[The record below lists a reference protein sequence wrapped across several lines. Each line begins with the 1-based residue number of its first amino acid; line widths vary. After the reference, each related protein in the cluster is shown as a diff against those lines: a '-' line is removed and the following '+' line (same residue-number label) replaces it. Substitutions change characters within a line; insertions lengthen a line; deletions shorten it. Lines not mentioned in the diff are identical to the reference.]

1 MADAPHDP
9 NPLRAWL
16 AAADADLRGRLTALA
31 TDSDAEAL
39 VAWCGIRMDEVERID
54 GFLGPLLKTVDVDG
68 ARGVADAFPAV
79 LLASLVGR
87 AARVASTTDLWADW
101 TAGLQL
107 DSASA
112 DVGAFVE
119 HVVER
124 VPEILGELGL
134 PDVALLDGAAAEPG
148 TREDSSRLM
157 MLHAGVQQSVM
168 PLLIERIEDAAG
180 IGGEAAG
187 AAGTSSSDLVQKLQP
202 VRDDVDAM
210 VSGFAAD
217 VGSDVPRALRVLAQS
232 APARARRLVQATL
245 GYVMATAADPANWES
260 REDLGADDVG
270 LPPILLDAAREELRA
285 RPAGTPSRRTAVG
298 VVATT
303 GRPQLFFDEQENR
316 VCVQLP
322 TPSAPAGRSWLVTF
336 GDTVVAEPA
345 SALGEATAR
354 PVVPVTEPVREV
366 LVELG
371 DGPHWRVPAID
382 TEDPLLIFGDDGQS
396 VTDKVSLHSTSVHVV
411 YPDDARLIDPVTG
424 EDVPLLSG
432 PVPAEWELW
441 QVAQAD
447 LRDVHALQVVRPGV
461 VGEVRSASPMRRPK
475 LTMPHARLDGAST
488 VHGTPVHAGGPV
500 AVFPPTLSGRDEAW
514 RVQVADF
521 PGYGRFAEDMVMV
534 YDLEVPAAGGE
545 VDVLTDDDYPWLG
558 EFVVRLT
565 NPRGRSFQSH
575 IAVAE
580 QADLDVS
587 YRGGGD
593 GFRIPEEA
601 GLSPA
606 EVRVLSGDKPLEV
619 EPAVL
624 RLGPAD
630 STGTVELSTE
640 EGAYLELRVNPG
652 RLRFEV
658 PLTDETPARRS
669 RTLRT
674 RPGRVDAHGVFRVSA
689 PGELRHAH
697 LAVKSGERDICR
709 VPLTRRGDDAFAD
722 LGTYA
727 DRVAMLSDLTISL
740 DWTRVTGRRRL
751 SVPLVEA
758 PAKDP
763 VRSVVR
769 DGGELIVTVD
779 PAVAESPLTAWV
791 WSPSEPWRTPLA
803 LPVVDGRCTLP
814 DGAAG
819 TLIVQVVFGRES
831 DRRPLWPA
839 PEAAVVADDSTGDGN
854 DGDAVGVDAGDG
866 GPARHGG
873 DAGVAPDVDA
883 APGSL
888 GVRELTGIWSLFET
902 LRAGR
907 ATIMPQVSATLAPD
921 NLRRLLTAD
930 PRTGL
935 AALNGSAIRLDD
947 QPGMVVSSGLV
958 LGDFTEKTPTPG
970 RRRVPWL
977 GAMAAMADLADSSS
991 SIAKQQEQIDHLR
1004 RAGGEALIRAL
1015 ATGQD
1020 TTLESACIDK
1030 SSVQITALPEPQA
1043 NAILAQVFDVHRMV
1057 PGPLTD
1063 DDARFTAIHEVVANR
1078 AEIVEAGIMPGL
1090 AAASRALF
1098 QAVSRTSP
1106 KLRKAVNVRFH
1117 KLDGIDADDP
1127 SLHWTLVP
1135 GTSLLIAVAAR
1146 ALARQK
1152 AANPDVDDTVVR
1164 SLIPLWAQLADM
1176 VPTLVMGDLL
1186 IADALVTHAIHGDL
1200 TDPREPESE
1209 ETAVADAEADAESAE
1224 AAGENPAAEGGKANP
1239 AVVDQAA
1246 ADAKSN
1252 EAAVAEASE
1261 LDGGAGEADGIAE
1274 DDLPNLISE

>member
-1 MADAPHDP
+1 MNPTMADAPHDP

-31 TDSDAEAL
+31 ADSDAEAL

-107 DSASA
+107 DSASG

-119 HVVER
+119 HTVER

-187 AAGTSSSDLVQKLQP
+187 AAGASSSDLVQKLQP

-232 APARARRLVQATL
+232 APARGRRLVQATL

-336 GDTVVAEPA
+336 GGTVVAEPA
-345 SALGEATAR
+345 SALGEATSR

-424 EDVPLLSG
+424 EDVPLLAG

-475 LTMPHARLDGAST
+475 LTMPHARLDAAAT

-500 AVFPPTLSGRDEAW
+500 AVFPPTLSGRDESW
-514 RVQVADF
+514 RVQVAEF
-521 PGYGRFAEDMVMV
+521 TGYGEFAEDMVMV
-534 YDLEVPAAGGE
+534 YDLDVPAAGGE

-565 NPRGRSFQSH
+565 NPRGRSFQAH
-575 IAVAE
+575 VAVAE
-580 QADLDVS
+580 QADLDIS
-587 YRGGGD
+587 CRGGGD
-593 GFRIPEEA
+593 GFRIPEES

-606 EVRVLSGDKPLEV
+606 EVRVTSGEKPLEV
-619 EPAVL
+619 APAIL
-624 RLGPAD
+624 RLGPAE
-630 STGTVELSTE
+630 SSGTVELSTE
-640 EGAYLELRVNPG
+640 EGAYLELRVTPG
-652 RLRFEV
+652 RLRFEI
-658 PLTDETPARRS
+658 PLADEAPARRS

-674 RPGRVDAHGVFRVSA
+674 RPGRVDAHGVFKVFA

-803 LPVVDGRCTLP
+803 LPVADGRCTLP

-839 PEAAVVADDSTGDGN
+839 PEAAVVADDSAGDGG

-866 GPARHGG
+866 GAS
-873 DAGVAPDVDA
+873 ASEGVGVDA

-977 GAMAAMADLADSSS
+977 GAMAAMADLADPSS

-1078 AEIVEAGIMPGL
+1078 AEIVDAGIMPGL

-1164 SLIPLWAQLADM
+1164 SLIPLWAELADM

-1200 TDPREPESE
+1200 TDPQE
-1209 ETAVADAEADAESAE
+1209 AEVEVEAESAT
-1224 AAGENPAAEGGKANP
+1224 GGGADDIE
-1239 AVVDQAA
+1239 VDQAA

-1252 EAAVAEASE
+1252 EAAVAEAAA
-1261 LDGGAGEADGIAE
+1261 LDNGGDAGAGKISE
-1274 DDLPNLISE
+1274 DDLPDFISE

>member
-1 MADAPHDP
+1 MNPTMADAPHDP

-31 TDSDAEAL
+31 ADSDVEAL

-124 VPEILGELGL
+124 VPEILGELSL

-187 AAGTSSSDLVQKLQP
+187 AAGASSSDLVQKLQP

-245 GYVMATAADPANWES
+245 GYVMATAADPSNWES

-303 GRPQLFFDEQENR
+303 GRPQLFFDELENR

-322 TPSAPAGRSWLVTF
+322 TPSTPAGRSWLVTY
-336 GDTVVAEPA
+336 GGTVVAEPA
-345 SALGEATAR
+345 VALGEATSR
-354 PVVPVTEPVREV
+354 PVVPITEPVREV

-382 TEDPLLIFGDDGQS
+382 TADPVLIFGDDGQS

-411 YPDDARLIDPVTG
+411 FPNDARLVDPVTG
-424 EDVPLLSG
+424 DDVPLLSE
-432 PVPAEWELW
+432 PAPAEWELW

-475 LTMPHARLDGAST
+475 LTVPHARLDGAST
-488 VHGTPVHAGGPV
+488 THGTPVHAGGPV
-500 AVFPPTLSGRDEAW
+500 AVFPPTLSGRDESW

-521 PGYGRFAEDMVMV
+521 PGYGKFADDMVMV
-534 YDLEVPAAGGE
+534 YELEVPAAGGE

-565 NPRGRSFQSH
+565 NPRGRSFQAH
-575 IAVAE
+575 VAVAE

-593 GFRIPEEA
+593 GFRIPDEA

-606 EVRVLSGDKPLEV
+606 EVRVTSGDKPLEV

-624 RLGPAD
+624 RLGPAE
-630 STGTVELSTE
+630 SSGVVELSTE
-640 EGAYLELRVNPG
+640 EGAYLELRVEPG
-652 RLRFEV
+652 RLRFEI
-658 PLTDETPARRS
+658 PLADENPARRT

-674 RPGRVDAHGVFRVSA
+674 RPGRVDAHGVFKVSA

-758 PAKDP
+758 PKTDT
-763 VRSVVR
+763 VRSVTR
-769 DGGELIVTVD
+769 DGGELVVAVD
-779 PAVAESPLTAWV
+779 PAAAALPLTAWV
-791 WSPSEPWRTPLA
+791 WRPTEPWRAPIA
-803 LPVVDGRCTLP
+803 LPVVDGRCALP
-814 DGAAG
+814 DDVDELG
-819 TLIVQVVFGRES
+819 TLIVQVVFGREH

-839 PEAAVVADDSTGDGN
+839 PEASVVVGGADDDGTGTGT
-854 DGDAVGVDAGDG
+854 GADAGDTVEDL
-866 GPARHGG
+866 PE
-873 DAGVAPDVDA
+873 AP
-883 APGSL
+883 

-907 ATIMPQVSATLAPD
+907 ATIMPQVAESLAPD

-977 GAMAAMADLADSSS
+977 GALAAMADLADPSS
-991 SIAKQQEQIDHLR
+991 SIAKQKDQIAHLR

-1030 SSVQITALPEPQA
+1030 TSVQITALPEPQA
-1043 NAILAQVFDVHRMV
+1043 NAILAQVFDGHRMV

-1078 AEIVEAGIMPGL
+1078 AEIVDAGIMPGL
-1090 AAASRALF
+1090 AGASRALF

-1152 AANPDVDDTVVR
+1152 AANPDVDDSVVR
-1164 SLIPLWAQLADM
+1164 NLIPLWAQLADM

-1186 IADALVTHAIHGDL
+1186 IADALVTHAINGDL
-1200 TDPREPESE
+1200 TDPQEPEVE
-1209 ETAVADAEADAESAE
+1209 AETAETE
-1224 AAGENPAAEGGKANP
+1224 AAAEDAGAAA
-1239 AVVDQAA
+1239 AVDQAA
-1246 ADAKSN
+1246 EDAKSN
-1252 EAAVAEASE
+1252 AAAVAEVAA
-1261 LDGGAGEADGIAE
+1261 LDNGGDAGAGKISE
-1274 DDLPNLISE
+1274 DDLPDFISE

>member
-1 MADAPHDP
+1 MNPVMAEAPHDP

-16 AAADADLRGRLTALA
+16 AAADVDLRERLAALA
-31 TDSDAEAL
+31 AGAAGEDGAEAL

-54 GFLGPLLKTVDVDG
+54 GFLGPLLKTLGAEG
-68 ARGVADAFPAV
+68 ARGVADSFPAV

-87 AARVASTTDLWADW
+87 AARVASTADLWADW

-107 DSASA
+107 DPGAGGV
-112 DVGAFVE
+112 DAFVE

-124 VPEILGELGL
+124 VPEILAELGL
-134 PDVALLDGAAAEPG
+134 PDVALLDGAPAEPG
-148 TREDSSRLM
+148 SREDSARLM

-168 PLLIERIEDAAG
+168 PLLIERIEAEAG
-180 IGGEAAG
+180 IGGDEAG
-187 AAGTSSSDLVQKLQP
+187 AGSGQASSSDLVQKLQT
-202 VRDDVDAM
+202 VRDGIGAL

-217 VGSDVPRALRVLAQS
+217 VGSDVPRALRVLSQS
-232 APARARRLVQATL
+232 APARARGLVQATL

-260 REDLGADDVG
+260 REDLGPAEVG

-303 GRPQLFFDEQENR
+303 GRPQLFFDELENR

-322 TPSAPAGRSWLVTF
+322 TPSAPAGRSWLVTY
-336 GDTVVAEPA
+336 GGTVVVEPA
-345 SALGEATAR
+345 PALGEATPR
-354 PVVPVTEPVREV
+354 PIVPITEPVREV

-382 TEDPLLIFGDDGQS
+382 TADPVLIFGDDGQS

-411 YPDDARLIDPVTG
+411 YPNDARLVDPVTG
-424 EDVPLLSG
+424 EDVPLLSE
-432 PVPAEWELW
+432 PAPAEWELW

-447 LRDVHALQVVRPGV
+447 LRDVHAMQVVRPGV

-475 LTMPHARLDGAST
+475 LTIPHARLDGAST

-500 AVFPPTLSGRDEAW
+500 AVFPPTLSGRDESW

-521 PGYGRFAEDMVMV
+521 PGYGRFAEDMVMI
-534 YDLEVPAAGGE
+534 YDLDVPAAGGE

-565 NPRGRSFQSH
+565 NPRGRSFQAH
-575 IAVAE
+575 VAVAE
-580 QADLDVS
+580 QADLDIS

-593 GFRIPEEA
+593 GFRIPEES

-606 EVRVLSGDKPLEV
+606 EVRVTSGEKPLEV

-624 RLGPAD
+624 RLGPAE
-630 STGTVELSTE
+630 SSGTVELSTE
-640 EGAYLELRVNPG
+640 EGAYLELRVKPG
-652 RLRFEV
+652 RLRFEI
-658 PLTDETPARRS
+658 PLSDETPARRS

-674 RPGRVDAHGVFRVSA
+674 RPGRVDAHGTFRVSA

-727 DRVAMLSDLTISL
+727 DRVAMLGDLTISL

-751 SVPLVEA
+751 SVPLVDA

-763 VRSVVR
+763 VRSVTR
-769 DGGELIVTVD
+769 EGAELAVSVD
-779 PAVAESPLTAWV
+779 PAVADQPLTAWV
-791 WSPSEPWRTPLA
+791 WCPARPWCPPMA
-803 LPVVDGRCTLP
+803 LPVVDGRCALP
-814 DGAAG
+814 DDAAEMA
-819 TLIVQVVFGRES
+819 TLIVQVVFGRET

-839 PEAAVVADDSTGDGN
+839 PEAAVVVDEELAEGGAGAGESG
-854 DGDAVGVDAGDG
+854 VGGSGEGAG
-866 GPARHGG
+866 AAA
-873 DAGVAPDVDA
+873 AGALA
-883 APGSL
+883 ETPGI
-888 GVRELTGIWSLFET
+888 RELTGVWSLFET

-907 ATIMPQVSATLAPD
+907 ATIMPQVSESLAPD
-921 NLRRLLTAD
+921 ALRRLLTAD
-930 PRTGL
+930 PRAGL
-935 AALNGSAIRLDD
+935 ASLNGSAIRLDD

-977 GAMAAMADLADSSS
+977 GALAAMADLADPASDV
-991 SIAKQQEQIDHLR
+991 AKQKDQIAHLR

-1030 SSVQITALPEPQA
+1030 TSVQITALPEPQA
-1043 NAILAQVFDVHRMV
+1043 NAILAQVFDGYRMV
-1057 PGPLTD
+1057 PGPLTE
-1063 DDARFTAIHEVVANR
+1063 DDARFTAIHEVVSNR

-1164 SLIPLWAQLADM
+1164 KLIPLWAQLADM

-1200 TDPREPESE
+1200 TDPKEPE
-1209 ETAVADAEADAESAE
+1209 AEPE
-1224 AAGENPAAEGGKANP
+1224 
-1239 AVVDQAA
+1239 
-1246 ADAKSN
+1246 
-1252 EAAVAEASE
+1252 VAEATDLGDSE
-1261 LDGGAGEADGIAE
+1261 GSVTE
-1274 DDLPNLISE
+1274 DDLPDLISE

>member
-31 TDSDAEAL
+31 ADSDAEAL

-107 DSASA
+107 DSASG

-119 HVVER
+119 HAVER
-124 VPEILGELGL
+124 IPEILGELGL

-187 AAGTSSSDLVQKLQP
+187 SAGASSSDLVQKLQP

-336 GDTVVAEPA
+336 GGTVVAEPA
-345 SALGEATAR
+345 SALGEATSR

-424 EDVPLLSG
+424 EDVPLLAG

-475 LTMPHARLDGAST
+475 LTMPHARLDAAAT

-500 AVFPPTLSGRDEAW
+500 AVFPPTLSGRDESW
-514 RVQVADF
+514 RVQVAEF
-521 PGYGRFAEDMVMV
+521 TGYGEFAEDMVMV
-534 YDLEVPAAGGE
+534 YDLDVPAAGGE

-565 NPRGRSFQSH
+565 NPRGRSFQAH
-575 IAVAE
+575 VAVAE
-580 QADLDVS
+580 QADLDIS
-587 YRGGGD
+587 CRGGGD
-593 GFRIPEEA
+593 GFRIPEES

-606 EVRVLSGDKPLEV
+606 EVRVTSGEKPLEV
-619 EPAVL
+619 APAIL
-624 RLGPAD
+624 RLGPAE
-630 STGTVELSTE
+630 SSGTVELSTE
-640 EGAYLELRVNPG
+640 EGAYLELRVTPG
-652 RLRFEV
+652 RLRFEI
-658 PLTDETPARRS
+658 PLADEAPARRS

-674 RPGRVDAHGVFRVSA
+674 RPGRVDAHGVFKVFA

-839 PEAAVVADDSTGDGN
+839 PEAAVVADDSAGDGG

-866 GPARHGG
+866 GAS
-873 DAGVAPDVDA
+873 ASEGVGVDA

-907 ATIMPQVSATLAPD
+907 ATIMPQVSGTLAPD

-977 GAMAAMADLADSSS
+977 GAMAAMADLADPSS

-1078 AEIVEAGIMPGL
+1078 AEIVDAGIMPGL

-1186 IADALVTHAIHGDL
+1186 IADALVTHAINGDL
-1200 TDPREPESE
+1200 TEPREPEPGAG
-1209 ETAVADAEADAESAE
+1209 ETAAADADADGGKATPAADAAEAD
-1224 AAGENPAAEGGKANP
+1224 P

-1261 LDGGAGEADGIAE
+1261 LDGGAGEAGGITE

>member
-1 MADAPHDP
+1 MNPTMADAPHDP

-16 AAADADLRGRLTALA
+16 AAADVDLRGRLAALA
-31 TDSDAEAL
+31 ADADSEDGAEAL
-39 VAWCGIRMDEVERID
+39 VTWSGIRMDEVERID
-54 GFLGPLLKTVDVDG
+54 GFLGPLLKAVDVDG
-68 ARGVADAFPAV
+68 ARGVADSYPAV

-107 DSASA
+107 DSEST
-112 DVGAFVE
+112 DVAAFVE

-124 VPEILGELGL
+124 VPEILAELGL
-134 PDVALLDGAAAEPG
+134 PDVALLDGAPAEPG
-148 TREDSSRLM
+148 TREDSARLM

-180 IGGEAAG
+180 IGGEAG
-187 AAGTSSSDLVQKLQP
+187 GGVGGSSSSDLVQKLQP
-202 VRDDVDAM
+202 VRDGIDAM

-217 VGSDVPRALRVLAQS
+217 IGSDVPRALRVLSQS
-232 APARARRLVQATL
+232 AVARARRLVQATL

-260 REDLGADDVG
+260 REDLGPDEVG

-303 GRPQLFFDEQENR
+303 GRPQLFFDELENR

-322 TPSAPAGRSWLVTF
+322 TPSAPAGRSWLVTY
-336 GDTVVAEPA
+336 GGTVVAEPA
-345 SALGEATAR
+345 VALGEATAR
-354 PVVPVTEPVREV
+354 PVVPITEPVREV

-382 TEDPLLIFGDDGQS
+382 TADPVLIFGDDGQS

-411 YPDDARLIDPVTG
+411 YPNDARLVDPVTG
-424 EDVPLLSG
+424 EDVPLLSE
-432 PVPAEWELW
+432 PAPAEWELW

-758 PAKDP
+758 PKTDT
-763 VRSVVR
+763 VRSVTR
-769 DGGELIVTVD
+769 DGGELVVGVD
-779 PAVAESPLTAWV
+779 PAFADLSLTAWV
-791 WSPSEPWRTPLA
+791 WCPAQPWCAPRA
-803 LPVVDGRCTLP
+803 LPVVDGRCTLDDDTARHP
-814 DGAAG
+814 

-839 PEAAVVADDSTGDGN
+839 PEAAVVVDDAVAAEGADDGAESG
-854 DGDAVGVDAGDG
+854 
-866 GPARHGG
+866 
-873 DAGVAPDVDA
+873 A
-883 APGSL
+883 AAAAALPENL
-888 GVRELTGIWSLFET
+888 GVRELTGVWSLFET

-907 ATIMPQVSATLAPD
+907 ATIMPQVSGALAPD
-921 NLRRLLTAD
+921 NLRRVLTAD

-935 AALNGSAIRLDD
+935 AALNGSAIRLGD

-958 LGDFTEKTPTPG
+958 LGDFTEKSPTPG

-977 GAMAAMADLADSSS
+977 GALAAMADLADPSSS
-991 SIAKQQEQIDHLR
+991 VAKQKDQIAHLR

-1030 SSVQITALPEPQA
+1030 TSVQITALPEPQA
-1043 NAILAQVFDVHRMV
+1043 NAILAQVFDGHRMV

-1200 TDPREPESE
+1200 TDPQEPE
-1209 ETAVADAEADAESAE
+1209 AEVEAESATG
-1224 AAGENPAAEGGKANP
+1224 AGADDVE
-1239 AVVDQAA
+1239 VDQEA
-1246 ADAKSN
+1246 ADAQSN
-1252 EAAVAEASE
+1252 EAAVAEAAA
-1261 LDGGAGEADGIAE
+1261 LVDVRDAGAGDISE
-1274 DDLPNLISE
+1274 DDLPDFISE

>member
-1 MADAPHDP
+1 
-9 NPLRAWL
+9 
-16 AAADADLRGRLTALA
+16 
-31 TDSDAEAL
+31 
-39 VAWCGIRMDEVERID
+39 
-54 GFLGPLLKTVDVDG
+54 
-68 ARGVADAFPAV
+68 
-79 LLASLVGR
+79 
-87 AARVASTTDLWADW
+87 
-101 TAGLQL
+101 
-107 DSASA
+107 
-112 DVGAFVE
+112 
-119 HVVER
+119 
-124 VPEILGELGL
+124 
-134 PDVALLDGAAAEPG
+134 
-148 TREDSSRLM
+148 M

-180 IGGEAAG
+180 IGGEAG
-187 AAGTSSSDLVQKLQP
+187 GGVGGSSSSDLVQKLQP
-202 VRDDVDAM
+202 VRDGIDAM

-217 VGSDVPRALRVLAQS
+217 IGSDVPRALRVLSQS
-232 APARARRLVQATL
+232 AVARARRLVQATL

-260 REDLGADDVG
+260 REDLGPDEVG

-303 GRPQLFFDEQENR
+303 GRPQLFFDELENR

-322 TPSAPAGRSWLVTF
+322 TPSAPAGRSWLVTY
-336 GDTVVAEPA
+336 GGTVVAEPA
-345 SALGEATAR
+345 VALGEATAR
-354 PVVPVTEPVREV
+354 PVVPITEPVREV

-382 TEDPLLIFGDDGQS
+382 TADPVLIFGDDGQS

-411 YPDDARLIDPVTG
+411 YPNDARLVDPVTG
-424 EDVPLLSG
+424 EDVPLLSE
-432 PVPAEWELW
+432 PAPAEWELW

-758 PAKDP
+758 PKTDT
-763 VRSVVR
+763 VRSVTR
-769 DGGELIVTVD
+769 DGGELVVGVD
-779 PAVAESPLTAWV
+779 PAFADLSLTAWV
-791 WSPSEPWRTPLA
+791 WCPAQPWCAPRA
-803 LPVVDGRCTLP
+803 LPVVDGRCTLDDDTARHP
-814 DGAAG
+814 

-839 PEAAVVADDSTGDGN
+839 PEAAVVVDDAVAAEGADDGAESG
-854 DGDAVGVDAGDG
+854 
-866 GPARHGG
+866 
-873 DAGVAPDVDA
+873 A
-883 APGSL
+883 AAAAALPENL
-888 GVRELTGIWSLFET
+888 GVRELTGVWSLFET

-907 ATIMPQVSATLAPD
+907 ATIMPQVSGALAPD
-921 NLRRLLTAD
+921 NLRRVLTAD

-935 AALNGSAIRLDD
+935 AALNGSAIRLGD

-958 LGDFTEKTPTPG
+958 LGDFTEKSPTPG

-977 GAMAAMADLADSSS
+977 GALAAMADLADPSSS
-991 SIAKQQEQIDHLR
+991 VAKQKDQIAHLR

-1030 SSVQITALPEPQA
+1030 TSVQITALPEPQA
-1043 NAILAQVFDVHRMV
+1043 NAILAQVFDGHRMV

-1200 TDPREPESE
+1200 TDPQEPE
-1209 ETAVADAEADAESAE
+1209 AEVEAESATG
-1224 AAGENPAAEGGKANP
+1224 AGADDVE
-1239 AVVDQAA
+1239 VDQEA
-1246 ADAKSN
+1246 ADAQSN
-1252 EAAVAEASE
+1252 EAAVAEAAA
-1261 LDGGAGEADGIAE
+1261 LVDVRDAGAGDISE
-1274 DDLPNLISE
+1274 DDLPDFISE

>member
-1 MADAPHDP
+1 MNPTMADAPHDP

-16 AAADADLRGRLTALA
+16 AAADVDLRGRLAALA
-31 TDSDAEAL
+31 ADADSEDGAEAL
-39 VAWCGIRMDEVERID
+39 VTWSGIRMDEVERID
-54 GFLGPLLKTVDVDG
+54 GFLGPLLKAVDVDVDG
-68 ARGVADAFPAV
+68 ARGVADSYPAV

-107 DSASA
+107 DSEST
-112 DVGAFVE
+112 DVAAFVE

-124 VPEILGELGL
+124 VPEILAELGL
-134 PDVALLDGAAAEPG
+134 PDVALLDGAPAEHG
-148 TREDSSRLM
+148 TPEDSARLM

-180 IGGEAAG
+180 IGGEAG
-187 AAGTSSSDLVQKLQP
+187 GGVGGSSSSDLVQKLQP
-202 VRDDVDAM
+202 VRDGIDAM

-217 VGSDVPRALRVLAQS
+217 IGSDVPRALRVLSQS
-232 APARARRLVQATL
+232 AVARARRLVQATL

-260 REDLGADDVG
+260 REDLGPDEVG

-303 GRPQLFFDEQENR
+303 GRPQLFFDELENR

-322 TPSAPAGRSWLVTF
+322 TPSAPAGRSWLVTY
-336 GDTVVAEPA
+336 GGTVVAEPA
-345 SALGEATAR
+345 VALGEATAR
-354 PVVPVTEPVREV
+354 PVVPITEPVREV

-382 TEDPLLIFGDDGQS
+382 TADPVLIFGDDGQS

-411 YPDDARLIDPVTG
+411 YPNDARLVDPVTG
-424 EDVPLLSG
+424 EDVPLLSE
-432 PVPAEWELW
+432 PAPAEWELW

-475 LTMPHARLDGAST
+475 LTVPHARLDGAST
-488 VHGTPVHAGGPV
+488 THGTPVHAGGPV
-500 AVFPPTLSGRDEAW
+500 AVFPPTLSGRDESW

-521 PGYGRFAEDMVMV
+521 PGYGKFADDMVMV

-640 EGAYLELRVNPG
+640 EGAYLELRVEPG
-652 RLRFEV
+652 RLRFEI
-658 PLTDETPARRS
+658 PLADENPARRT

-674 RPGRVDAHGVFRVSA
+674 RPGRVDAHGVFKVSA

-758 PAKDP
+758 PKTDT
-763 VRSVVR
+763 VRSVTR
-769 DGGELIVTVD
+769 DGGELVVAVD
-779 PAVAESPLTAWV
+779 PAAAALPLTAWV
-791 WSPSEPWRTPLA
+791 WRPTEPWRAPIA
-803 LPVVDGRCTLP
+803 LPVVDGRCALP
-814 DGAAG
+814 DDVDELG
-819 TLIVQVVFGRES
+819 TLIVQVVFGREH

-839 PEAAVVADDSTGDGN
+839 PEASVVVGGADDDGTGTGT
-854 DGDAVGVDAGDG
+854 GADAGGTVEDL
-866 GPARHGG
+866 PE
-873 DAGVAPDVDA
+873 AP
-883 APGSL
+883 

-907 ATIMPQVSATLAPD
+907 ATIMPQVAESLAPD

-977 GAMAAMADLADSSS
+977 GALAAMADLADPSSS
-991 SIAKQQEQIDHLR
+991 VAKQRDQIDHLR
-1004 RAGGEALIRAL
+1004 RAGGDALIRAL

-1030 SSVQITALPEPQA
+1030 TSVQITALPEPQA
-1043 NAILAQVFDVHRMV
+1043 NAILAQVFDGHRMV

-1200 TDPREPESE
+1200 TDPQEPE
-1209 ETAVADAEADAESAE
+1209 AEVEAESATG
-1224 AAGENPAAEGGKANP
+1224 AGADDVE
-1239 AVVDQAA
+1239 VDQEA
-1246 ADAKSN
+1246 ADAQSN
-1252 EAAVAEASE
+1252 EAAVAEAAA
-1261 LDGGAGEADGIAE
+1261 LVDVRDAGAGDISE
-1274 DDLPNLISE
+1274 DDLPDFISE

>member
-1 MADAPHDP
+1 MNPIMADAPHDP

-16 AAADADLRGRLTALA
+16 AAADVDLRGRLAALA
-31 TDSDAEAL
+31 ADSDAESL

-68 ARGVADAFPAV
+68 ARGVADSFPAV

-101 TAGLQL
+101 AAGLQL
-107 DSASA
+107 DSESA
-112 DVGAFVE
+112 DVDAFVE

-124 VPEILGELGL
+124 VPEILAELGL
-134 PDVALLDGAAAEPG
+134 PDVALLDGAPAEPG
-148 TREDSSRLM
+148 TREDSARLM

-168 PLLIERIEDAAG
+168 PLLIEKIEDAAG
-180 IGGEAAG
+180 IGGDAAAG
-187 AAGTSSSDLVQKLQP
+187 GGGSSSSDLVQKLQP
-202 VRDDVDAM
+202 VRDGIDAM
-210 VSGFAAD
+210 VSGFAANAD
-217 VGSDVPRALRVLAQS
+217 ADVPRALRVLSQS
-232 APARARRLVQATL
+232 AAARARTLVQATL

-260 REDLGADDVG
+260 REDLGPDEVG
-270 LPPILLDAAREELRA
+270 LPSILLDAAREELRA

-303 GRPQLFFDEQENR
+303 GRPQLFFDELENR

-322 TPSAPAGRSWLVTF
+322 TPSAPAGRSWLVTY
-336 GDTVVAEPA
+336 GGTVVAEPA
-345 SALGEATAR
+345 VALGEDAPR
-354 PVVPVTEPVREV
+354 PVVPITEPVREV

-382 TEDPLLIFGDDGQS
+382 TDDPVLIFGDDGQS

-411 YPDDARLIDPVTG
+411 YPNDARLVDPVTG

-432 PVPAEWELW
+432 PAPAEWELW

-447 LRDVHALQVVRPGV
+447 LRDVHALQVVRPDV

-475 LTMPHARLDGAST
+475 LTIPHARLDGAST

-500 AVFPPTLSGRDEAW
+500 AVFPPTLSGRDESW

-521 PGYGRFAEDMVMV
+521 PGYGTFAEDMVMV

-545 VDVLTDDDYPWLG
+545 VDVLTDDNYPWLG

-565 NPRGRSFQSH
+565 NPRGRSFQAH

-580 QADLDVS
+580 QADLDIS

-606 EVRVLSGDKPLEV
+606 EVRVTSGDKPLEV

-624 RLGPAD
+624 RLGPAE
-630 STGTVELSTE
+630 SSGVVELSTE
-640 EGAYLELRVNPG
+640 EGAYLELRVKPG
-652 RLRFEV
+652 RLRFEI
-658 PLTDETPARRS
+658 PLSDENPARRT

-722 LGTYA
+722 LGSYA
-727 DRVAMLSDLTISL
+727 DRVAMLGDLTISL

-758 PAKDP
+758 PKADP
-763 VRSVVR
+763 VRSVTR
-769 DGGELIVTVD
+769 EGAELAVEVD
-779 PAVAESPLTAWV
+779 PAVAGLPMTAWV
-791 WSPSEPWRTPLA
+791 WCPDRPWWSPKA

-814 DGAAG
+814 DEAAG
-819 TLIVQVVFGRES
+819 MATLVAQVVFGRES

-839 PEAAVVADDSTGDGN
+839 PEAAVVVDEALVAEAAETAGA
-854 DGDAVGVDAGDG
+854 AVGAL
-866 GPARHGG
+866 PES
-873 DAGVAPDVDA
+873 P
-883 APGSL
+883 
-888 GVRELTGIWSLFET
+888 GVRELTGVWSLFET

-907 ATIMPQVSATLAPD
+907 ATIMPQVSESLAPD

-935 AALNGSAIRLDD
+935 AALNGSTIRLGD

-958 LGDFTEKTPTPG
+958 LGDFTEKSPTPG

-977 GAMAAMADLADSSS
+977 GALAAMADLADPASGV
-991 SIAKQQEQIDHLR
+991 AKQKDQIDHLR

-1030 SSVQITALPEPQA
+1030 TSVQITALPEPQA
-1043 NAILAQVFDVHRMV
+1043 NAILAQVFDGHRMV

-1164 SLIPLWAQLADM
+1164 KLIPLWAQLADM

-1200 TDPREPESE
+1200 TDPRE
-1209 ETAVADAEADAESAE
+1209 AE
-1224 AAGENPAAEGGKANP
+1224 AAADADEAEGTAAESGAEVE
-1239 AVVDQAA
+1239 ADTVDQAA

-1252 EAAVAEASE
+1252 EAAIAEAAE
-1261 LDGGAGEADGIAE
+1261 LGAADETID
-1274 DDLPNLISE
+1274 DDLPDLISE

>member
-1 MADAPHDP
+1 MAHAPHDP
-9 NPLRAWL
+9 NPLRTWI
-16 AAADADLRGRLTALA
+16 AAADADLRERLTALTTA
-31 TDSDAEAL
+31 GDDDGEAL

-54 GFLGPLLKTVDVDG
+54 GFLGPLLRTLDADG
-68 ARGVADAFPAV
+68 CRAVAADYPAM
-79 LLASLVGR
+79 LLTSLVGR
-87 AARVASTTDLWADW
+87 AARIAATTDMWSDWA
-101 TAGLQL
+101 AGLQL
-107 DSASA
+107 DPSSAEVSE
-112 DVGAFVE
+112 FVD
-119 HVVER
+119 HVVEL
-124 VPEILGELGL
+124 VPEILADLGL
-134 PDVALLDGAAAEPG
+134 PDTAVLDGTPAEHG
-148 TREDSSRLM
+148 TREDSARLM

-168 PLLIERIEDAAG
+168 PLLIERIEAAAG
-180 IGGEAAG
+180 IGGEAGEARG
-187 AAGTSSSDLVQKLQP
+187 RASSSDLVQKLRP
-202 VRDDVDAM
+202 VRDDIGAM

-217 VGSDVPRALRVLAQS
+217 VGSDVPRALRILAQS
-232 APARARRLVQATL
+232 APVRARGLVQATL

-260 REDLGADDVG
+260 REDLGPAETG
-270 LPPILLDAAREELRA
+270 LPPILFDAAREELRA

-303 GRPQLFFDEQENR
+303 GRPQLFFDELEHR

-322 TPSAPAGRSWLVTF
+322 TPHAPAGRSWLVTY
-336 GDTVVAEPA
+336 GGTVVAEP
-345 SALGEATAR
+345 SVALEDDARR
-354 PVVPVTEPVREV
+354 PVVPITEPVREV

-371 DGPHWRVPAID
+371 DARHWRVPAID
-382 TEDPLLIFGDDGQS
+382 TDDPVLIFGDDGQS
-396 VTDKVSLHSTSVHVV
+396 VTDKVSLHSSSVHVV

-424 EDVPLLSG
+424 EDVPLLSE
-432 PVPAEWELW
+432 PAPAEWELW
-441 QVAQAD
+441 QVAEAD

-461 VGEVRSASPMRRPK
+461 AGEVRSASPMRRAR
-475 LTMPHARLDGAST
+475 LTMPHARLDGATT

-500 AVFPPTLSGRDEAW
+500 AVFPPTLSGRDETW
-514 RVQVADF
+514 RVQLAEF
-521 PGYGRFAEDMVMV
+521 PGYGTFAEDMVMI

-565 NPRGRSFQSH
+565 NPRGRSVQAH

-580 QADLDVS
+580 QADVDIS
-587 YRGGGD
+587 CRGGGD
-593 GFRIPEEA
+593 GFRIPEEG

-606 EVRVLSGDKPLEV
+606 EVRVVSGDKPLEA

-624 RLGPAD
+624 RLGPGE
-630 STGTVELSTE
+630 SSGVVELTTE
-640 EGAYLELRVNPG
+640 EGAYLGLRVKPG
-652 RLRFEV
+652 RLKFSI
-658 PLTDETPARRS
+658 PLTDEDSVRRS

-674 RPGRVDAHGVFRVSA
+674 RPGRVDAHGVFRVTA

-709 VPLTRRGDDAFAD
+709 VPMTRRGDDAFAD

-727 DRVAMLSDLTISL
+727 DRVAMLRDLTISL

-763 VRSVVR
+763 VGTVTR
-769 DGGELIVTVD
+769 DGADLVVGADATVGD
-779 PAVAESPLTAWV
+779 EPLTAWV
-791 WSPSEPWRTPLA
+791 WCPAAPWHGPTA
-803 LPVVDGRCTLP
+803 LTVEDGRCTLP
-814 DGAAG
+814 DDVAAHDV
-819 TLIVQVVFGRES
+819 LVVQVVFGRPG

-839 PEAAVVADDSTGDGN
+839 PEAAIVVA
-854 DGDAVGVDAGDG
+854 GDAADA
-866 GPARHGG
+866 
-873 DAGVAPDVDA
+873 DADDA
-883 APGSL
+883 AAATTLSGPL
-888 GVRELTGIWSLFET
+888 GIRELTGIWSLFAT

-907 ATIMPQVSATLAPD
+907 AAIMPQASEALAPD
-921 NLRRLLTAD
+921 NLRTLFTRD
-930 PRTGL
+930 YRTGL
-935 AALNGSAIRLDD
+935 AALNGSAIRLGD
-947 QPGMVVSSGLV
+947 QPGMFVSSGLV
-958 LGDFTEKTPTPG
+958 LGDFTEKVPTPG

-977 GAMAAMADLADSSS
+977 GALAAMADLADPAAGV
-991 SIAKQQEQIDHLR
+991 AKQREQLEFLR

-1015 ATGQD
+1015 ATGRD

-1030 SSVQITALPEPQA
+1030 SSVQITALPEAQA
-1043 NAILAQVFDVHRMV
+1043 DAILAQVFDVHRMV

-1063 DDARFTAIHEVVANR
+1063 DDARFTAIHEVVATR
-1078 AEIVEAGIMPGL
+1078 AEIVESGIMPGL

-1106 KLRKAVNVRFH
+1106 KLRQAVNVRFH

-1164 SLIPLWAQLADM
+1164 KLIPLWAQLADM

-1186 IADALVTHAIHGDL
+1186 IADALVTHALHGDL
-1200 TDPREPESE
+1200 TDPREPEE
-1209 ETAVADAEADAESAE
+1209 EAAEPGAAE
-1224 AAGENPAAEGGKANP
+1224 AAGVAPVLDDASRADDQPAAGSADLSTAGTD
-1239 AVVDQAA
+1239 DQPT
-1246 ADAKSN
+1246 
-1252 EAAVAEASE
+1252 
-1261 LDGGAGEADGIAE
+1261 AGP

>member
-1 MADAPHDP
+1 MKPDRGLSDGPAPRDPKEESVNPIMADAPHDP

-16 AAADADLRGRLTALA
+16 AAADIDLRGRLNALA
-31 TDSDAEAL
+31 ADADSDGGAEAL

-54 GFLGPLLKTVDVDG
+54 GFLGPLLKTVDVEG

-87 AARVASTTDLWADW
+87 AARVASTSDLWTDW

-107 DSASA
+107 DPESA
-112 DVGAFVE
+112 DVDAFVE
-119 HVVER
+119 YVVER
-124 VPEILGELGL
+124 VPEILAELGL
-134 PDVALLDGAAAEPG
+134 PDVALLDGAPAEPG
-148 TREDSSRLM
+148 TREDSARLM
-157 MLHAGVQQSVM
+157 MLHAGVQQSVI
-168 PLLIERIEDAAG
+168 PLVIEKIEDAAG
-180 IGGEAAG
+180 IGGQAAAG
-187 AAGTSSSDLVQKLQP
+187 GGGASSSDLVQKLQP
-202 VRDDVDAM
+202 VRERIDAM

-217 VGSDVPRALRVLAQS
+217 ADADVPRALRVLSQS
-232 APARARRLVQATL
+232 AATRARTLVAATH
-245 GYVMATAADPANWES
+245 GYLMATAADPANWES
-260 REDLGADDVG
+260 REDLGPEEVG

-303 GRPQLFFDEQENR
+303 GRPQLFFDDQEHR

-322 TPSAPAGRSWLVTF
+322 TPSAPAGRSWLVTY
-336 GDTVVAEPA
+336 GGTIVAEPA
-345 SALGEATAR
+345 VALSEDAPR
-354 PVVPVTEPVREV
+354 PVVPITEPVREV

-371 DGPHWRVPAID
+371 DGPSWRVPAID
-382 TEDPLLIFGDDGQS
+382 TADPVLIFGDDGQS

-411 YPDDARLIDPVTG
+411 YPNDARLVDPVTG
-424 EDVPLLSG
+424 DDVPLLSE
-432 PVPAEWELW
+432 PAPAEWELW

-475 LTMPHARLDGAST
+475 LSIPHARLDGAST

-500 AVFPPTLSGRDEAW
+500 AEFPPTLSGRDESW

-521 PGYGRFAEDMVMV
+521 PGYGTFAEDMIMV
-534 YDLEVPAAGGE
+534 YDLEVPAAGGA

-575 IAVAE
+575 FAVAE
-580 QADLDVS
+580 QADLDIA

-593 GFRIPEEA
+593 GFRIPEES

-606 EVRVLSGDKPLEV
+606 EVRVTSGDKPLEV

-624 RLGPAD
+624 RLGTAESSGVVD
-630 STGTVELSTE
+630 LSTD
-640 EGAYLELRVNPG
+640 EGAHMELRVKPG
-652 RLRFEV
+652 RLRFEI
-658 PLTDETPARRS
+658 PLCDESPVRGT

-722 LGTYA
+722 LGSYA
-727 DRVAMLSDLTISL
+727 DRVAMLDDLTISL

-751 SVPLVEA
+751 SVPLVAA
-758 PAKDP
+758 PAADP

-769 DGGELIVTVD
+769 EGSELVVDVD
-779 PAVAESPLTAWV
+779 PAVADLPMTAWV
-791 WSPSEPWRTPLA
+791 WCPTRPWRSPMA
-803 LPVVDGRCTLP
+803 LPVVDGRCTLA
-814 DGAAG
+814 DDAAEMD
-819 TLIVQVVFGRES
+819 TLVAQVVIGHVS
-831 DRRPLWPA
+831 DRHPVWPA
-839 PEAAVVADDSTGDGN
+839 PDAAVVVDEALAETAGADE
-854 DGDAVGVDAGDG
+854 AM
-866 GPARHGG
+866 
-873 DAGVAPDVDA
+873 PDT
-883 APGSL
+883 P
-888 GVRELTGIWSLFET
+888 GVRELTGVWSLFET

-907 ATIMPQVSATLAPD
+907 ATIMPQVSESLTPD
-921 NLRRLLTAD
+921 NLRRMLTAD

-935 AALNGSAIRLDD
+935 AALNGSTIRLGD
-947 QPGMVVSSGLV
+947 QPGMLVASGLV

-977 GAMAAMADLADSSS
+977 GALAAMADLADPSSS
-991 SIAKQQEQIDHLR
+991 VAKQKDQIDHLR

-1020 TTLESACIDK
+1020 TTLESACIDQT
-1030 SSVQITALPEPQA
+1030 SVQITALPEPQA
-1043 NAILAQVFDVHRMV
+1043 AAILAQVFDGHRMV

-1063 DDARFTAIHEVVANR
+1063 DDARFTAIHEVVSNR
-1078 AEIVEAGIMPGL
+1078 ADIVEAGIMPGL

-1152 AANPDVDDTVVR
+1152 AANPDVDDSVVR

-1186 IADALVTHAIHGDL
+1186 IADALVTHALHGDL
-1200 TDPREPESE
+1200 TDPQEPEPA
-1209 ETAVADAEADAESAE
+1209 ET
-1224 AAGENPAAEGGKANP
+1224 EGGAGHEAEQVN
-1239 AVVDQAA
+1239 QAA

-1252 EAAVAEASE
+1252 EAAVAA
-1261 LDGGAGEADGIAE
+1261 ADEIIAD
-1274 DDLPNLISE
+1274 DDLPDLISE

>member
-1 MADAPHDP
+1 MNPTMADAPHDP

-16 AAADADLRGRLTALA
+16 AAADIDLRGRLSALA
-31 TDSDAEAL
+31 ADADSEDGAEAL
-39 VAWCGIRMDEVERID
+39 VAWCGVRMDEVERID

-68 ARGVADAFPAV
+68 ARGVADAYPAV

-87 AARVASTTDLWADW
+87 AARVASTADLWADW
-101 TAGLQL
+101 AAGLQL
-107 DSASA
+107 DSESR
-112 DVGAFVE
+112 DVAAFVD

-124 VPEILGELGL
+124 VPEILAELGL
-134 PDVALLDGAAAEPG
+134 PDVALLDGAPAEHG
-148 TREDSSRLM
+148 TREDSARLM

-180 IGGEAAG
+180 IGGEAGAG
-187 AAGTSSSDLVQKLQP
+187 GAGSSSSDLVQKLDP
-202 VRDDVDAM
+202 IRETVDAM

-217 VGSDVPRALRVLAQS
+217 VGSDVPRALRVLSLS
-232 APARARRLVQATL
+232 AAARARTLVHATL

-260 REDLGADDVG
+260 REDLGPGEVG

-303 GRPQLFFDEQENR
+303 GRPQLFFDDLENR

-322 TPSAPAGRSWLVTF
+322 TPSAPAGRSWLVTY
-336 GDTVVAEPA
+336 GGTVVAEPA
-345 SALGEATAR
+345 VALGEATAR
-354 PVVPVTEPVREV
+354 PVVPITEPVREV

-382 TEDPLLIFGDDGQS
+382 TADPVLIFGDDGQS

-411 YPDDARLIDPVTG
+411 YPNDARLVDPVTG
-424 EDVPLLSG
+424 EDVPLLSE
-432 PVPAEWELW
+432 PAPAEWELW

-475 LTMPHARLDGAST
+475 LTVPHARLDGAAT

-500 AVFPPTLSGRDEAW
+500 AVFPPTLSGRDESW

-521 PGYGRFAEDMVMV
+521 PGYGQFAEDMVMV

-565 NPRGRSFQSH
+565 NPRGRSFQAH
-575 IAVAE
+575 VAVAE
-580 QADLDVS
+580 QADLDIS

-593 GFRIPEEA
+593 GFRIPEEG

-606 EVRVLSGDKPLEV
+606 EVRVTSGDKPLEV

-624 RLGPAD
+624 RLGPAE
-630 STGTVELSTE
+630 SAGTVELSTE
-640 EGAYLELRVNPG
+640 EGAYLELRVKPG
-652 RLRFEV
+652 RLHFEI
-658 PLTDETPARRS
+658 PMADEAPARRS

-727 DRVAMLSDLTISL
+727 DRVAMLGDLTISL

-751 SVPLVEA
+751 SVPLVDA
-758 PAKDP
+758 PARDN
-763 VRSVVR
+763 VRSVTR
-769 DGGELIVTVD
+769 DGDEIVVDVD
-779 PAVAESPLTAWV
+779 PSVADVPLTAWV
-791 WSPSEPWRTPLA
+791 WCPQQPWRAPRA
-803 LPVVDGRCTLP
+803 LPVVDGRCLLG
-814 DGAAG
+814 DDAAQP
-819 TLIVQVVFGRES
+819 TLIVQVVFGRET

-839 PEAAVVADDSTGDGN
+839 PEAAVVVDESADGAAS
-854 DGDAVGVDAGDG
+854 GDAAS
-866 GPARHGG
+866 AE
-873 DAGVAPDVDA
+873 VALPEN
-883 APGSL
+883 L
-888 GVRELTGIWSLFET
+888 GVRELTGVWSLFET

-907 ATIMPQVSATLAPD
+907 ATIMPQVSESLAPE

-930 PRTGL
+930 ARTGL
-935 AALNGSAIRLDD
+935 AALNGSAIRLGD

-958 LGDFTEKTPTPG
+958 LGDFTETSPTPG

-977 GAMAAMADLADSSS
+977 GALAAMADLADPSSS
-991 SIAKQQEQIDHLR
+991 VDKQKDQIDHLR

-1030 SSVQITALPEPQA
+1030 TSVQITALPEPQA
-1043 NAILAQVFDVHRMV
+1043 NAILAQVFDGYRMV

-1078 AEIVEAGIMPGL
+1078 AEIVDAGIMPGL

-1117 KLDGIDADDP
+1117 KLDGIDADDA

-1200 TDPREPESE
+1200 TDPQEAEAELESE
-1209 ETAVADAEADAESAE
+1209 AEAAAGAGTGAGAAGAGAGAAGADAE
-1224 AAGENPAAEGGKANP
+1224 PI
-1239 AVVDQAA
+1239 DQAA

-1252 EAAVAEASE
+1252 EAAIAEAAA
-1261 LDGGAGEADGIAE
+1261 LGDGAGDANGAGEFNE
-1274 DDLPNLISE
+1274 NDLPNFISE